1 MNNNN
6 RAIVFVIG
14 AIATLFVFSLL
25 LRFVFLSTY
34 GFGYG
39 WMYFGLP
46 IGGIGLVVLLLRLG
60 ALNFGQK
67 SGPTTGWPQFGGWQA
82 PPPPAP
88 IASPSASQRLSE
100 LDSLRANG
108 AISEAEYN
116 TRREAIISNV

>member
-14 AIATLFVFSLL
+14 AVVALFVFSLL
-25 LRFVFLSTY
+25 IRFVLLSTY
-34 GFGYG
+34 GYGYG

-60 ALNFGQK
+60 VLNFGQK
-67 SGPTTGWPQFGGWQA
+67 SGGTTGWPQIGGWQA
-82 PPPPAP
+82 APPPAP
-88 IASPSASQRLSE
+88 LASQRLQE
-100 LDSLRANG
+100 LDSLRATG

>member
-14 AIATLFVFSLL
+14 AVATLFVFSLL

-60 ALNFGQK
+60 VLDLGQK
-67 SGPTTGWPQFGGWQA
+67 SGGTMGWPQIGGWQA
-82 PPPPAP
+82 APPPAP
-88 IASPSASQRLSE
+88 IAPTASQSLQE

-108 AISEAEYN
+108 AISEVEYN